1 MRNGEP
7 QGGGVTR
14 RESGIIP
21 TLMRILAGYSA
32 ARERKPKTILILTDG
47 IWEGT
52 NEKDV
57 DTLITSHIKLLG
69 LANPRDRYNAAHFR
83 PVTFEFIR
91 FGHDPAGM
99 ERLRRL
105 DDDLKERGVPSV
117 SPNIISHHRC
127 NSDHASFSDL
137 IDTEPADGDVY
148 KMFLGSISEDMDEL
162 ANVMNSAG
170 LSAQSPLTPSLR
182 SSLSFSPALEL

>member
-1 MRNGEP
+1 MKMEWVSSPLALRLIVSYPNTVYSELYFTNPDTPASVQQSPEQDVEDFVRAMRNGEP
-7 QGGGVTR
+7 QEGVTR

-21 TLMRILAGYSA
+21 ALMRILAGYSEA
-32 ARERKPKTILILTDG
+32 LEKKPKTILILTDG

-57 DTLITSHIKLLG
+57 DTLITSQIKLLG
-69 LANPRDRYNAAHFR
+69 LANANNGHTSAHSR

-91 FGHDPAGM
+91 FGHDPTGV

-117 SPNIISHHRC
+117 SP
-127 NSDHASFSDL
+127 
-137 IDTEPADGDVY
+137 
-148 KMFLGSISEDMDEL
+148 
-162 ANVMNSAG
+162 
-170 LSAQSPLTPSLR
+170 SLDR
-182 SSLSFSPALEL
+182 Y